1 MSTYI
6 TISNVSSYIG
16 ITIEFFK
23 FTSQFVF
30 NFLGINF
37 FAIPFFDFGE
47 VVACLFGNKLFSNVL
62 GPSPSST
69 ASRLQHERIVMD
81 GSFFMKEL

>member
-37 FAIPFFDFGE
+37 FAIPFFGFGE
-47 VVACLFGNKLFSNVL
+47 VVAYLFGDK
-62 GPSPSST
+62 
-69 ASRLQHERIVMD
+69 
-81 GSFFMKEL
+81 

>member
-1 MSTYI
+1 M
-6 TISNVSSYIG
+6 
-16 ITIEFFK
+16 
-23 FTSQFVF
+23 FTSQFVV

-37 FAIPFFDFGE
+37 FAIPFFGFGE
-47 VVACLFGNKLFSNVL
+47 VVACLFGDKCSTFFGFAEVVGCLFNNVL